1 MSAAGQKIGQ
11 DIMQEPVVFDRRSF
25 RDALAAFATGVTV
38 ISTVRDN
45 GERIGITANSFGSVS
60 LDPPLV
66 LFSIAKRAHSLAG
79 FLHAPRFAVSV
90 LASDQGAVSNRFAV
104 SSGEKWDGTDYSTA
118 ENGCP
123 IINGALASFE
133 CDRHAHHEAGDHVI
147 LIGLVR
153 RFERLAT
160 GEPLMFF
167 RGSYRAL
174 APNAEFPDYA
184 GNEPKVL
191 PPLNGFDPWTSG

>member
-1 MSAAGQKIGQ
+1 MSAAGQTIGQ

-45 GERIGITANSFGSVS
+45 GERVGITANSFGSVS

-66 LFSIAKRAHSLAG
+66 LFSIAKKAHSHAA
-79 FLHAPRFAVSV
+79 FLEASRFAVSV
-90 LASDQGAVSNRFAV
+90 LASDQGMVSNRFAV
-104 SSGEKWDGTDYSTA
+104 SSGDKWSDAGYSIA
-118 ENGCP
+118 GNGCP
-123 IINGALASFE
+123 IVDGALASFE
-133 CDRHAHHEAGDHVI
+133 CERHAHHQAGDHVI

-160 GEPLMFF
+160 GEPLLFF
-167 RGSYRAL
+167 RGNYRTL
-174 APNAEFPDYA
+174 AADAEFPDYTS
-184 GNEPKVL
+184 GEPKVL